1 MALGGGT
8 YTTQN
13 KVLAGAYF
21 QFVSLPSATA
31 TLSERGVVGMGA
43 DLNWGVDDKIF
54 DVTATEF
61 MKDSLKIFGYPYNAP
76 EMQALRELFLHAT
89 TLHCYKLTSGG
100 TKATCAYATAKYAG
114 TRGNDLKIVI
124 ATNIDDESLFDVKL
138 YLGATKVFEQ
148 TVATTAELGE
158 CDFVDWTKE
167 ATLTVT
173 AGDGFEGGANG
184 TSDATAHQTF
194 LGKIESFPDT
204 NIIAYAGDEDTI
216 KGLYVSF
223 AKRMRDEVGIKMQAV
238 VFNNAGDSIACINV
252 KNQANIVPW
261 VAGLEAGLAVNAS
274 AANYK
279 YDGELEVK
287 TDYTQVQLE
296 TAVKAGEFV
305 LHQVG
310 TDVRVLDDINSLV
323 NTTEDEGEIFK
334 DNQTIRVIDAIATSI
349 ATVFATKY
357 IGKVRNDASGRISL
371 WSDIVKLHRELANI
385 RAIEEF
391 DPKEITVELGDTKK
405 SVSVNGAITVINT
418 MTKLYMRTV
427 VA

>member
-21 QFVSLPSATA
+21 QFVSLPTATA
-31 TLSERGVVGMGA
+31 TLSDRGTVGMGVE
-43 DLNWGVDDKIF
+43 LNWGVDGKIF

-61 MKDSLKIFGYPYNAP
+61 MKDSLKIFGYAYNAP
-76 EMQALRELFLHAT
+76 ELQVLRELFLHAT

-100 TKATCAYATAKYAG
+100 EKAVCSYGTAKYEG
-114 TRGNDLKIVI
+114 LRGNDLKVVI
-124 ATNIDDESLFDVKL
+124 ATNVDDETQFDVTL

-148 TVATTAELGE
+148 TVTTMAELG
-158 CDFVDWTKE
+158 DNAFVDWSKS
-167 ATLTVT
+167 ATLTIT
-173 AGDGFEGGANG
+173 AGEAFTGGTNG
-184 TSDATAHQTF
+184 TADATAHQTF

-204 NIIAYAGDEDTI
+204 NIIAYTGTDDSI

-223 AKRMRDEVGIKMQAV
+223 AKRMRDEVGIKLQAV
-238 VFNNAGDSIACINV
+238 VHDKAGDSVACINV
-252 KNQANIVPW
+252 KNDVNLVPW
-261 VAGLEAGLAVNAS
+261 VAGLEAGLAVNES
-274 AANYK
+274 AANFK
-279 YDGELEVK
+279 YDGELEVN

-296 TAVKAGEFV
+296 KAIKAGEFV

-323 NTTEDEGEIFK
+323 NTSEDEGEIFM
-334 DNQTIRVIDAIATSI
+334 DNQTVRVIDAIATSI
-349 ATVFATKY
+349 ASVFATKY
-357 IGKVRNDASGRISL
+357 IGKVKNDASGRISL
-371 WSDIVKLHRELANI
+371 KNDIRKLYQTLEEL
-385 RAIEEF
+385 RAIENF
-391 DPKEITVELGDTKK
+391 DVEKLVVEIGETKK
-405 SVSVNGAITVINT
+405 SVAVNSEITVVNT

>member
-21 QFVSLPSATA
+21 QFVSLPAATA
-31 TLSERGVVGMGA
+31 TLSERGVVAMGL
-43 DLNWGVDDKIF
+43 DLNWGVDGKIF

-61 MKDSLKIFGYPYNAP
+61 MKDSLKIFGYSYDSV
-76 EMQALRELFLHAT
+76 EMQALRELFCHAT
-89 TLHCYKLTSGG
+89 TLHCYRLTSGG
-100 TKATCAYATAKYAG
+100 VKATCAYATAKYAG

-124 ATNIDDESLFDVKL
+124 ATNIDDESMFDVKL

-148 TVATTAELGE
+148 TVATMADLGE
-158 CDFVDWTKE
+158 SDFVDWTTS

-173 AGDGFEGGANG
+173 AGTAFEGGANG
-184 TSDATAHQTF
+184 TSDATAHQAF
-194 LGKIESFPDT
+194 LGKVESYPDT
-204 NIIAYAGDEDTI
+204 NVIAYAGEEDII
-216 KGLYVSF
+216 KGLYVAF

-238 VFNNAGDSIACINV
+238 VYKYAGDSSACINA

-261 VAGLEAGLAVNAS
+261 VAGLEAGLNVNES

-279 YDGELEVK
+279 YDGELEVN
-287 TDYTQVQLE
+287 TDYTQIQLE
-296 TAVKAGEFV
+296 NAIKAGEFV

-349 ATVFATKY
+349 ASLFATKY

-371 WSDIVKLHRELANI
+371 WSDIVKIHKELANI

-391 DPKEITVELGDTKK
+391 EPQDITVELGDTKK
-405 SVSVNGAITVINT
+405 SVIVNGAITVINT